1 VHIVTHLLVGWTL
14 AEHTTKSPRDRAL
27 ITWASVVPDLDGLGL
42 LVDFIAPWLDWTVQW
57 YERYHHVLGHSL
69 PAALVCTVIFACF
82 ARQRLATAC
91 LVFVSFHL
99 HLLGDL
105 LAVDE
110 LAEHDADRRVYGL
123 RPRPGDPARLFP
135 GRPVQRARRRGV
147 RRDGA
152 PPLGV
157 DAAKRLVAAD
167 VGDLCHLRPLRALG
181 LEMRA
186 ELPGRACDRL
196 RSVQGEP

>member
-1 VHIVTHLLVGWTL
+1 MHIVTHLLVGWTL

-42 LVDFIAPWLDWTVQW
+42 LVDFVAPWFGWTVQW
-57 YERYHHVLGHSL
+57 YERYHHVLGHGL

-105 LAVDE
+105 LGSRGGSESAIWSVHYLSPLSDAMTVSWSGQWPLTSWQNTTLTVALMVYA
-110 LAEHDADRRVYGL
+110 LALAIRRGYSPVGL
-123 RPRPGDPARLFP
+123 FSQRGDSAF
-135 GRPVQRARRRGV
+135 VETVRRRW
-147 RRDGA
+147 
-152 PPLGV
+152 LS
-157 DAAKRLVAAD
+157 
-167 VGDLCHLRPLRALG
+167 
-181 LEMRA
+181 
-186 ELPGRACDRL
+186 L
-196 RSVQGEP
+196 RSS